1 MCYKIRPLT
10 MFDTE
15 HTHDIR
21 VINHIEMK
29 FVCKHNQI
37 HIYTYGYFVFIV

>member
-1 MCYKIRPLT
+1 MCYRIRPLT

-21 VINHIEMK
+21 VINHMK
-29 FVCKHNQI
+29 FVCKQNQI